1 MAINICI
8 GLCAIICINLMLVI
22 LLEKGR
28 FFLHAWVHPTAL
40 D

>member
-1 MAINICI
+1 MAINIRI
-8 GLCAIICINLMLVI
+8 GLRAIIYIKLMLVI

-28 FFLHAWVHPTAL
+28 FFFYVRVHPTAQ